1 MYSKKIAIIV
11 AGGTG
16 QRMGSVVPKQFLEI
30 EGKSILLH
38 TIDQFVNAFD
48 DISLVVVLPEGYIE
62 EGKKLLNNRTKNPIQ
77 FIAGGE
83 TRFESVKNG
92 LTAVKEKCIVFV
104 HDAVR
109 CLLTPALIQRCYQQA
124 VENGSAIPAVSST
137 DTVRIMENETHH
149 LFDREKVMLIQT
161 PQTFQSEVIL
171 TAFNQ
176 AYQPNFTD
184 EANVVEASGQPVFLV
199 DGEFE
204 NIKITRPLDLAIATY
219 VLTKRLGLSLIHI

>member
-1 MYSKKIAIIV
+1 MYSNKIAIIV

-62 EGKKLLNNRTKNPIQ
+62 EGKKLLKNRTKNPIQ

-83 TRFESVKNG
+83 TRFQSVKNG
-92 LTAVKEKCIVFV
+92 LTAVKEKSIVFV

-109 CLLTPALIQRCYQQA
+109 CLLTPALVQRCYQQA
-124 VENGSAIPAVSST
+124 VENCSAIPAVSST
-137 DTVRIMENETHH
+137 DTVRIMENEKHH

-161 PQTFQSEVIL
+161 PQTFQSEIIL
-171 TAFNQ
+171 AAFDQ
-176 AYQPNFTD
+176 VYQPNFTD
-184 EANVVEASGQPVFLV
+184 EANVVEASGQPLFLV

-219 VLTKRLGLSLIHI
+219 VLTKRLG

>member
-1 MYSKKIAIIV
+1 MYSNKIAIIV

-48 DISLVVVLPEGYIE
+48 DISLVVVLPDGYIE
-62 EGKKLLNNRTKNPIQ
+62 EGKKLLKNRTKNPIQ

-83 TRFESVKNG
+83 TRFQSVKNG
-92 LTAVKEKCIVFV
+92 LTVVKEKSIVFV

-109 CLLTPALIQRCYQQA
+109 CLLTPALVQRCYQQA

-137 DTVRIMENETHH
+137 DTVRIMENEKHH

-161 PQTFQSEVIL
+161 PQTFQSEIIL
-171 TAFNQ
+171 AAFDQ
-176 AYQPNFTD
+176 VYQPNFTD

-219 VLTKRLGLSLIHI
+219 VLTKRLG

>member
-1 MYSKKIAIIV
+1 MYSNKIAIIV

-62 EGKKLLNNRTKNPIQ
+62 EGQKLLKNRTKNPIQ

-83 TRFESVKNG
+83 TRFQSVKNG
-92 LTAVKEKCIVFV
+92 LTAVKEKSIVFV

-109 CLLTPALIQRCYQQA
+109 CLLTPALVQRCYQQA

-137 DTVRIMENETHH
+137 DTVRIMENEKHH

-161 PQTFQSEVIL
+161 PQTFQSEIIL
-171 TAFNQ
+171 AAFDQ
-176 AYQPNFTD
+176 VYQPNFTD

-219 VLTKRLGLSLIHI
+219 VLTKRLG

>member
-1 MYSKKIAIIV
+1 MYSNKTAIIV

-62 EGKKLLNNRTKNPIQ
+62 EGKKLLKNRTKNPIQ

-83 TRFESVKNG
+83 TRFQSVKNG
-92 LTAVKEKCIVFV
+92 LTAVKEKSIVFV

-109 CLLTPALIQRCYQQA
+109 CLLTPALVQRCYQQA

-137 DTVRIMENETHH
+137 DTVRIMENEKHH

-161 PQTFQSEVIL
+161 PQTFQSEIIL
-171 TAFNQ
+171 AAFDQ
-176 AYQPNFTD
+176 VYQPNFTD

-219 VLTKRLGLSLIHI
+219 VLTKRLG

>member
-176 AYQPNFTD
+176 AYQSNFTD

-219 VLTKRLGLSLIHI
+219 VLTKRLG

>member
-1 MYSKKIAIIV
+1 
-11 AGGTG
+11 
-16 QRMGSVVPKQFLEI
+16 MGSVVPKQFLEI

-171 TAFNQ
+171 TAFDQ

-184 EANVVEASGQPVFLV
+184 EANVVEASGQSVFLV

-219 VLTKRLGLSLIHI
+219 VLTKRLG